1 MPGCAAGA
9 LPHPMPDFSIPAD
22 FDFGQQ
28 FDFPTLQRAM
38 ALEPERAVLS
48 MHVEGPVL
56 HARLHGSG
64 VAAYEQNIELPVDRR
79 LGLRVQGHCTCPVGF
94 NCKHVA
100 AALMAFEAHQI
111 RRQKNPAA
119 AADPRITVGV
129 APRAPAAPLPAPPPP
144 RPTAPELPGPLLAWL
159 GELAQLPALP
169 EAADATAVAEAAP
182 PAETKPPVKQLMY
195 VLCAQ
200 GTQLQLRIHLGS
212 LRRNGEVGS
221 HHAHSPSVAD
231 MLRNQPA
238 YLTEPDLVALAA
250 LLPLALQT
258 VTSHIVIAG
267 RHAGAALR
275 ALVATGRVWLLR
287 HAGDMLPMP
296 AGPPAR
302 WLDEPLPLTLQWQAD
317 TMGQW
322 RTHWRGP
329 EGQTPA
335 LVLLPEPHALDAQ
348 AQTLQPALLAEA
360 QFAGPLPDQVIDWL
374 SRMPAVPAQALP
386 QLIDRLQRSTAA
398 KRIRV
403 PLPQPAPQ
411 QQGGDLGALALV
423 PVLRLSTCVDVSS
436 EAMLHYRYG
445 SAASRNTTLR
455 QASAQVLLR
464 YLPPGAAAV
473 EFHVPAVVT
482 STPQSAFVELPEVA
496 VPDGVPHTLARFER
510 NGAAESAALRHL
522 FTELEFRPWSLAA
535 GLVLNRLT
543 RVNTGRLQDS
553 AIPPAAEGQPLVL
566 VPQRRD
572 QWPELLAVH
581 LPALQA
587 RGWVVEV
594 ADDFPFELH
603 NPDEWALEIDEEAGA
618 EPGRSDWFKVG
629 LKVSVDGKPVDL
641 VPLLVSLVQ
650 TGWMKLDAAL
660 REHAEVK
667 DAANLAS
674 ASASD
679 APADAATGSP
689 SSSDA
694 APANDGHVLVPWPS
708 DAVPLP
714 GRPTRQ
720 RLLRLP
726 VARIAPLMDWLRAV
740 FKAGDKGVPLRVSR
754 FDLGTLDALSSGAAV
769 SAPPSFTELIEQL
782 HRLQGGNG
790 LPAVDASP
798 NVNAVLRH
806 YQQDGL
812 AWMDFMRRA
821 RLGGVL
827 ADDMGLGK
835 TLQALA
841 LLQGELD
848 AGRLDRPSLVVVPTS
863 LLGNWHAEAQRFTPG
878 LKVLVLH
885 GPRRTLQFGQI
896 AQADLVVTSYPLAV
910 RDIATLAATDWHYL
924 VLDEAQ
930 RIKNSRSQA
939 ALSLKG
945 LRARHR
951 LCLSGTPLENHLGEL
966 WSLMDFVCPG
976 LLGSEAQ
983 FREHYRNP
991 IEKRQDALQAE
1002 HLARRI
1008 RPFILRR
1015 TKSQVAQ
1022 ELPEK
1027 TETLLRVELAGTQAD
1042 LYETVRATMDEKLR
1056 EAIAKQG
1063 LARSQIMVL
1072 DALLKLR
1079 QVCCD
1084 PRLLKTAVP
1093 QEEGDA
1099 AEAEP
1104 AEPAHH
1110 AALREHAGARAGA
1123 GARAEAGALAGAPGS
1138 TRGSAHA
1145 GAHGGAA
1152 TAGKHAPSAKMELLL
1167 DLLPTLVEDGRR
1179 VLLFSQFTEML
1190 ALIEPELARLK
1201 LPYLKLTGDTPNR
1214 TELVAQFQQGD
1225 VPLFLISLKAGG
1237 VGLNLTAADT
1247 VILYDPWWNP
1257 AVEQQAIDRAYRIGQ
1272 DKPVFVYKLLAS
1284 GTVEDKMLELQAR
1297 KAGLADQLL
1306 SGVASDAA
1314 LNAQDFDELFRPLAE
1329 G

>member
-1 MPGCAAGA
+1 MTE
-9 LPHPMPDFSIPAD
+9 FFIPAD

-28 FDFPTLQRAM
+28 FELVTLQRAM

-48 MHVEGPVL
+48 MQVEGSML
-56 HARLHGSG
+56 LTQMQGSG
-64 VAAYEQNIELPVDRR
+64 VSAYQQRIELPVDRR
-79 LGLRVQGHCTCPVGF
+79 LGLRVQGHCSCPMGF

-111 RRQKNPAA
+111 RQHKNRAA
-119 AADPRITVGV
+119 GLADPLLKPASNGAMRLPV
-129 APRAPAAPLPAPPPP
+129 AAPPPARRPAGAELPPPLTAWLAELAAVPDGGAPAPAAPD
-144 RPTAPELPGPLLAWL
+144 
-159 GELAQLPALP
+159 
-169 EAADATAVAEAAP
+169 AA
-182 PAETKPPVKQLMY
+182 KPPVKQLMY
-195 VLCAQ
+195 VLSAH

-212 LRRNGEVGS
+212 LRRTGEPGS
-221 HHAHSPSVAD
+221 HHAHTSSVAD
-231 MLRNQPA
+231 LLRNQPT
-238 YLTEPDLVALAA
+238 YLLASDGAALAA
-250 LLPLALQT
+250 LLPLALQAI
-258 VTSHIVIAG
+258 TSHIVLSG
-267 RHAGAALR
+267 RHAGGALR
-275 ALVATGRVWLLR
+275 ALLATGRVWLLR
-287 HAGDMLPMP
+287 HAGDPLASPPGP
-296 AGPPAR
+296 AAR
-302 WLDEPLPLTLQWQAD
+302 WIDEPLPLALQWQAD
-317 TMGQW
+317 TSGLW

-329 EGQTPA
+329 LGQELA
-335 LVLLPEPHALDAQ
+335 LVLLPEPHVLDTDA
-348 AQTLQPALLAEA
+348 ATLQPATLTDAS
-360 QFAGPLPDQVIDWL
+360 LPGAVADWL
-374 SRMPAVPAQALP
+374 TRMPAVPAQVLP
-386 QLIDRLQRSTAA
+386 QFIERLQRSTDA
-398 KRIRV
+398 RHIRV
-403 PLPQPAPQ
+403 PLPHTLAQD
-411 QQGGDLGALALV
+411 GGRLGAVPLV
-423 PVLRLSTCVDVSS
+423 PVLRLSTVVDVSS

-445 SAASRNTTLR
+445 SAASRSTTLR
-455 QASAQVLLR
+455 QASAQLVLR
-464 YLPPGAAAV
+464 YAPQGAAPV
-473 EFHVPAVVT
+473 EFHVPVAT
-482 STPQSAFVELPEVA
+482 AASAFVELPDSHPEA
-496 VPDGVPHTLARFER
+496 MALARFER
-510 NGAAESAALRHL
+510 DGVAETGALREL
-522 FTELEFRPWSLAA
+522 FTTLEFRPWSLAA
-535 GLVLNRLT
+535 GLVQNRLT
-543 RVNTGRLQDS
+543 RVNSGRLQDS
-553 AIPPAAEGQPLVL
+553 AIPPASEGQPLLL
-566 VPQRRD
+566 VPKQRD

-594 ADDFPFELH
+594 EDDFPFELH
-603 NPDEWALEIDEEAGA
+603 QPDDWALTIDEDPGA
-618 EPGRSDWFKVG
+618 EPGRSDWFSVG
-629 LKVSVDGKPVDL
+629 LKVSVEGKPVDL

-650 TGWMKLDAAL
+650 TGWLKLDAAL
-660 REHAEVK
+660 REASEGDPESREPGHAE
-667 DAANLAS
+667 
-674 ASASD
+674 
-679 APADAATGSP
+679 PT
-689 SSSDA
+689 
-694 APANDGHVLVPWPS
+694 GHVLVPWPS
-708 DAVPLP
+708 DEAPVP
-714 GRPTRQ
+714 GRPPRQ

-726 VARIAPLMDWLRAV
+726 VSRIAPLMDWLRAV
-740 FKAGDKGVPLRVSR
+740 FKAGDKGAPLRLSR
-754 FDLGTLDALSSGAAV
+754 FDLGTLDALTTGATV
-769 SAPPSFTELIEQL
+769 TAPPSFTELIEQL
-782 HRLQGGNG
+782 RALQGGQG
-790 LPAVDASP
+790 LPEVPPSAKVQ
-798 NVNAVLRH
+798 AVLRH
-806 YQQDGL
+806 YQLDGL

-848 AGRLDRPSLVVVPTS
+848 AGRLDRPSLVIVPTS
-863 LLGNWHAEAQRFTPG
+863 LLGNWQAEALRFTPA

-885 GPRRTLQFGQI
+885 GPRRTQQFEQI
-896 AQADLVVTSYPLAV
+896 AGAHLVVTSYPLAV
-910 RDIATLAATDWHYL
+910 RDSATLASIDWHYL

-966 WSLMDFVCPG
+966 WSLIDFVCPG

-991 IEKRQDALQAE
+991 IEKRHDALRAE

-1015 TKSQVAQ
+1015 TKAQVAQ

-1027 TETLLRVELAGTQAD
+1027 TETLLRVELSGTQAD
-1042 LYETVRATMDEKLR
+1042 LYETVRATMDSKLR
-1056 EAIAKQG
+1056 NAIEKQG

-1084 PRLLKTAVP
+1084 PRLLKTAP
-1093 QEEGDA
+1093 TIDEDGTA
-1099 AEAEP
+1099 HAP
-1104 AEPAHH
+1104 ALAPA
-1110 AALREHAGARAGA
+1110 HAGAR
-1123 GARAEAGALAGAPGS
+1123 
-1138 TRGSAHA
+1138 HV
-1145 GAHGGAA
+1145 
-1152 TAGKHAPSAKMELLL
+1152 PSAKMELLL

-1190 ALIEPELARLK
+1190 ALIEPELVKLK
-1201 LPYLKLTGDTPNR
+1201 LPYLKLTGDTKDR
-1214 TELVAQFQQGD
+1214 AEVVAEFQQGE

-1297 KAGLADQLL
+1297 KAGLADLLL

-1314 LNAQDFDELFRPLAE
+1314 LNAQDFDELFKPLVA